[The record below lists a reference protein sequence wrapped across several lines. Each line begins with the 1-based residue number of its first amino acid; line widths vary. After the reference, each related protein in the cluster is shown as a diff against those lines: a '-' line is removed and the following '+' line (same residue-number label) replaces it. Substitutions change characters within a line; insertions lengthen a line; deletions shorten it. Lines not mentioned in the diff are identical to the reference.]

1 MSRPAGRGGR
11 RLCCWGAI
19 LRPMPEKEGKAWYKK
34 GAVQAAFVAGIVTA
48 ALTFFRPEPPPQ
60 IVVLQAQP
68 QPVSVP
74 VSGPPAPAEA
84 PPDSSN
90 SSQRSVSKERKPPQ
104 SVGVVSSAEPSTS
117 GPSNLLDLPK
127 RLVPDQ
133 PWFLSNLTTAIT
145 ATFRETL
152 GSRYVEI
159 TIAAPEATTRF
170 PARSAGASGRFSAGG
185 SFYEVQVLSID
196 WESSVNVMV
205 RAVPGP

>member
-1 MSRPAGRGGR
+1 M
-11 RLCCWGAI
+11 L
-19 LRPMPEKEGKAWYKK
+19 EKEGKAWYKK
-34 GAVQAAFVAGIVTA
+34 GTVQAAFVAGTVA
-48 ALTFFRPEPPPQ
+48 AVLTFLRPEPPPQ
-60 IVVLQAQP
+60 VVVLQTQP

-74 VSGPPAPAEA
+74 ASSPPALAEA
-84 PPDSSN
+84 PPDFSE
-90 SSQRSVSKERKPPQ
+90 RSVPEEQKPPQ
-104 SVGVVSSAEPSTS
+104 VGGGVSSAEPAKA
-117 GPSNLLDLPK
+117 GPSNPLDLPK

-159 TIAAPEATTRF
+159 TIAAPGATTRF

-185 SFYEVQVLSID
+185 SLYEVQVLSID
-196 WESSVNVMV
+196 WGSSINVMV